1 MTMEEI
7 VDQVSF
13 SLGIPA
19 NDNVEN
25 LQIEKAVLIAFR
37 ELKRYIK
44 TPVEKTV
51 PFATRI
57 KLSDVGIFT
66 KKVLYVQ
73 ASQPR
78 IGLTMSSIDSGNVF
92 QIAASV
98 NTYSMIGN
106 TTSINIDPIMTEM
119 AMAQVRN
126 TLSTD
131 FQWDYDSGN
140 DIIYCTHRDPRPATI
155 TIRYVPD
162 YQDVSE
168 IRNDTWI
175 DYLVRLSEAHMKR
188 ALGRTRSKYKIAGSN
203 VELDGDIL
211 LQESA
216 TELETIRQEL
226 DAKKNKLLGNAL
238 N

>member
-13 SLGIPA
+13 ELGLPA
-19 NDNVEN
+19 NDNVEG

-51 PFATRI
+51 PYATRI
-57 KLSDVGIFT
+57 KLSDVGIYT
-66 KKVLYVQ
+66 VKVLKCFAAV
-73 ASQPR
+73 PR

-92 QIAASV
+92 QVAASV
-98 NTYSMIGN
+98 NVYNGIGN
-106 TTSINIDPIMTEM
+106 STSINIDPIMSEM

-131 FQWDYDSGN
+131 FQWDYDSSN
-140 DIIYCTHRDPRPATI
+140 DIVYCAHRDPLPAAV

-168 IRNDTWI
+168 IKNNTWI
-175 DYLVRLSEAHMKR
+175 DYLIRLSEAHMKK
-188 ALGRTRSKYKIAGSN
+188 ALGRTRSKYKISGSN
-203 VELDGDIL
+203 VELDGEIL
-211 LQESA
+211 LQEA
-216 TELETIRQEL
+216 DNDLAKIREEL